1 MAKLCVVLCSVLLT
15 VLFYICCPFSFLSLD
30 DIIAGSQEKAFAT
43 DSTPTSV
50 KGEEGDALYSTETG
64 AAKPIAEPVK
74 QENSMPTP
82 PPTTNGHIGPQDA
95 ATAIVSPT
103 SQGVSHITEE
113 TSGVEIAVVET
124 VQTQPSDQQP
134 VESTS
139 ESMKEEPET
148 QRPSAPEAF
157 AEITPT
163 AATPSTL
170 PQAQSPTATKKQVC
184 MVDTRV

>member
-1 MAKLCVVLCSVLLT
+1 M
-15 VLFYICCPFSFLSLD
+15 
-30 DIIAGSQEKAFAT
+30 
-43 DSTPTSV
+43 
-50 KGEEGDALYSTETG
+50 YSTETG

-103 SQGVSHITEE
+103 SQSVSHITEE
-113 TSGVEIAVVET
+113 TSGVEIAAVET
-124 VQTQPSDQQP
+124 VQTQPNDQQP

-148 QRPSAPEAF
+148 QRPSALEAF

-170 PQAQSPTATKKQVC
+170 PQAQSPTATKKQVYIWWIPGC
-184 MVDTRV
+184 KLRLVNGELTRFLVFLGISNCITSRFFFVPSSPSSHQHDQRSA

>member
-1 MAKLCVVLCSVLLT
+1 
-15 VLFYICCPFSFLSLD
+15 
-30 DIIAGSQEKAFAT
+30 
-43 DSTPTSV
+43 
-50 KGEEGDALYSTETG
+50 LYSTETG

-95 ATAIVSPT
+95 ATATVSPS
-103 SQGVSHITEE
+103 SQSVSHITEE
-113 TSGVEIAVVET
+113 SSGPEITAAET
-124 VQTQPSDQQP
+124 VQTQPNDQQQP

-184 MVDTRV
+184 DRYQGFELRNVNSLAICYF